1 MSSQVEDMFSVRQVP
16 WHGIGT
22 IVEEAPNSAEA
33 LKLGGLDWDVLQE
46 DAFIQ
51 TPGTQEYVTIPGYKA
66 NIRSTDRSVLGLV
79 TDRYKVVQNKEAFSF
94 TDNLL
99 GEGVVYE
106 TAGVLNGGRRVWML
120 ARFPDKWKVLDDKV
134 TLYVVFTTSHDGT
147 WAIKVAVTPIRVV
160 CQNTLNLALQDAKR
174 LWTTTHIGNLE
185 AKMHE
190 AQKTLLYAE
199 NYMEHLQD
207 EAEKLNKIRISS
219 QQLMQMIEILLPIPE
234 DCGSTRET
242 NMDLLRT
249 DLKMRFFNAPDLQNF
264 GNTGW
269 KFINAVSDFAT
280 HVNPLRRTE
289 TNSEKLFEKTLGG
302 NAIIDKAYE
311 LVTSLI

>member
-1 MSSQVEDMFSVRQVP
+1 MSANVEDMFSVRAVP

-22 IVEEAPNSAEA
+22 IVEEAPNSEEA
-33 LKLGGLDWDVLQE
+33 LKLGGLDWEVIQE
-46 DAFIQ
+46 PAFI
-51 TPGTQEYVTIPGYKA
+51 TAPETNAYVPVSGYKV
-66 NIRSTDRSVLGLV
+66 NIRSTDREVLGIV
-79 TDRYKVVQNKEAFSF
+79 TERYKVVQNKEAFSF
-94 TDNLL
+94 TDSLL
-99 GEGVVYE
+99 GEGVRYE

-120 ARFPDKWKVLDDKV
+120 ARFPDKWKVLDDQV

-160 CQNTLNLALQDAKR
+160 CQNTLNLALHDAR
-174 LWTTTHIGNLE
+174 RIWTTTHIGNLE

-199 NYMEHLQD
+199 RYMEHLQD
-207 EAEKLNKIRISS
+207 EAENLNKIHISS
-219 QQLMQMIEILLPIPE
+219 QQLMKMIELLLPIPE
-234 DCGSTRET
+234 DCGATRET

-249 DLKMRFFNAPDLQNF
+249 DLKMRYLNAPDLQNF
-264 GNTGW
+264 RNTGW

-289 TNSEKLFEKTLGG
+289 TNKENLFEKTLAG

-311 LVTSLI
+311 LVTSLA